1 MFLGLSPINHKNL
14 IYFLCRL
21 HQITRQ
27 EKNEEKCK
35 KSKKLTKLAIIKSAI
50 QHIKLMQH
58 HLTLQDSNIE
68 NGFTFSY
75 SVDQRETLPSIITFP
90 TVTSGESPVG
100 SQELS
105 EDDKLSFPGG
115 TFHSLEMKTEEELEI
130 VNESEG
136 EHEREY
142 VIVEDAE
149 KYQILPVEHQYQI
162 HSNVVYFQGSYSA
175 L

>member
-1 MFLGLSPINHKNL
+1 M
-14 IYFLCRL
+14 CRL
-21 HQITRQ
+21 HQITQ
-27 EKNEEKCK
+27 QQKNEVKCK

-58 HLTLQDSNIE
+58 HLTLEDSNNE
-68 NGFTFSY
+68 NDFTFSY

-90 TVTSGESPVG
+90 TVTSGESSVG

-105 EDDKLSFPGG
+105 EDDKLSFADG
-115 TFHSLEMKTEEELEI
+115 TFRSLEMKTEEELEI
-130 VNESEG
+130 VNESEE
-136 EHEREY
+136 EHDREY

-149 KYQILPVEHQYQI
+149 KYQILPVEYQYQI

>member
-1 MFLGLSPINHKNL
+1 MCADLELFMKLIKNVW
-14 IYFLCRL
+14 R
-21 HQITRQ
+21 
-27 EKNEEKCK
+27 
-35 KSKKLTKLAIIKSAI
+35 
-50 QHIKLMQH
+50 
-58 HLTLQDSNIE
+58 
-68 NGFTFSY
+68 
-75 SVDQRETLPSIITFP
+75 
-90 TVTSGESPVG
+90 
-100 SQELS
+100 
-105 EDDKLSFPGG
+105 
-115 TFHSLEMKTEEELEI
+115 KTEEELEI